1 MTTDVFPPFSLVVPS
16 MLFLKS
22 LLHPHHEKWS
32 PHDHTEYVKVVRD
45 APEPLTSFVIH
56 LASASGRGSPLPEQP
71 PAKAA
76 GGSEARQVGRLRDG
90 TAGAQGVPGPGQAP
104 RPSRRPGRPSLP
116 LWRRSGRKQKGT
128 QVRFSSS
135 RLDGVVFGGPGN

>member
-16 MLFLKS
+16 VLFLKS
-22 LLHPHHEKWS
+22 LLHLHHEKWS

-71 PAKAA
+71 PAQAA
-76 GGSEARQVGRLRDG
+76 GGREARQVGRLRDG
-90 TAGAQGVPGPGQAP
+90 TAGA
-104 RPSRRPGRPSLP
+104 PGRP
-116 LWRRSGRKQKGT
+116 WTGT
-128 QVRFSSS
+128 
-135 RLDGVVFGGPGN
+135 GPSTLSQTGPSFPPAVEAEWTEAESHAGEV